1 MVLQRRRRAQTV
13 SDPALQEGVDHV
25 ERTLRPQH
33 LQEYI
38 GQEKMKSHLRVH
50 MAAAKKRK
58 EPLGHT
64 LLHGPPGLGKTTL
77 AHVIAREMATRIRVT
92 SGPALEKPGDVAS
105 LLTNLQAGDI
115 LFIDEVHRLRP
126 PLEEI
131 LYGAMEDAV
140 LDIVIGK
147 GPTARSVRLQLQPF
161 SLIGATTKVG
171 SISAPLRD
179 RFLHVFKLGF
189 YSAVEMESIVERA
202 ADILYVP
209 LGAGAARLLA
219 EASRA
224 TPRVG
229 NRLIRAVRDFAE
241 VRGVSPVDLST
252 VEETLRSLEIDREGL
267 DATDHRVLR
276 TIVESFAG
284 GPVGLSTLAAILAE
298 EEETLEEVYEP
309 YLLQQ
314 GYLQRTPKGR
324 IATPKAYQKV
334 GIPLPASVQS
344 VLLPVRP
351 SFTLPAHNEHN

>member
-1 MVLQRRRRAQTV
+1 MMPAMVLQRLRRTQAV
-13 SDPALQEGVDHV
+13 DPV
-25 ERTLRPQH
+25 EQGTDSVEPTLRPQY
-33 LQEYI
+33 LQEYV
-38 GQEKMKSHLRVH
+38 GQEKIKSHLQVH
-50 MAAAKKRK
+50 MAAARKRK

-77 AHVIAREMATRIRVT
+77 AYVIAREMTAQIRVT
-92 SGPALEKPGDVAS
+92 SGPALEKPGDIAS
-105 LLTNLQAGDI
+105 LLTNLQSGDI

-131 LYGAMEDAV
+131 LYGAMEDGV

-171 SISAPLRD
+171 AISAPLRD

-189 YSAVEMESIVERA
+189 YAAAEMEAIVERA
-202 ADILYVP
+202 AGILQVP
-209 LGAGAARLLA
+209 LGEGSARRIA
-219 EASRA
+219 DASRA

-241 VRGVSPVDLST
+241 VRGVSPVDSSI
-252 VEETLRSLEIDREGL
+252 VEETLRCLEIDGEGL
-267 DATDHRVLR
+267 DATDHRVL
-276 TIVESFAG
+276 TTLVQDFAG
-284 GPVGLSTLAAILAE
+284 GPVGLSTLAALLAE

-324 IATPKAYQKV
+324 VATPKAYRKV
-334 GIPLPASVQS
+334 GFPLPKTAQTAM
-344 VLLPVRP
+344 L
-351 SFTLPAHNEHN
+351 

>member
-1 MVLQRRRRAQTV
+1 MMPAMVLQRRRRTQAVDPVEQGADTV
-13 SDPALQEGVDHV
+13 EQ
-25 ERTLRPQH
+25 TLRPQY

-38 GQEKMKSHLRVH
+38 GQEKIKSHLQVH
-50 MAAAKKRK
+50 MAAACKRK

-77 AHVIAREMATRIRVT
+77 AHVIAREMAAQIRVT

-131 LYGAMEDAV
+131 LYGAMEDGV

-171 SISAPLRD
+171 AISAPLRD

-189 YSAVEMESIVERA
+189 YAAAEMEAIVGRA
-202 ADILYVP
+202 AGILQVP
-209 LGAGAARLLA
+209 LGEGAARRIA
-219 EASRA
+219 DASRA

-241 VRGVSPVDLST
+241 VRGVTPVDSSI
-252 VEETLRSLEIDREGL
+252 VEETLRCLEIDGEGL
-267 DATDHRVLR
+267 DATDHRVLK
-276 TIVESFAG
+276 TLVQDFAG

-324 IATPKAYQKV
+324 IATTKAYQKV
-334 GIPLPASVQS
+334 GIPLPTPVQS
-344 VLLPVRP
+344 VLL
-351 SFTLPAHNEHN
+351 

>member
-1 MVLQRRRRAQTV
+1 MVLQRRRRVQAV
-13 SDPALQEGVDHV
+13 DPMEQVVDNV
-25 ERTLRPQH
+25 EQTLRPQY
-33 LQEYI
+33 LAEYV
-38 GQEKMKSHLRVH
+38 GQEKIKSHLQVH
-50 MAAAKKRK
+50 MAAARKRK

-77 AHVIAREMATRIRVT
+77 AHIIAREMAAQIRVT
-92 SGPALEKPGDVAS
+92 SGPALEKPGDIAS

-131 LYGAMEDAV
+131 LYGAMEDGV

-179 RFLHVFKLGF
+179 RFLHMFKLGF
-189 YSAVEMESIVERA
+189 YSAGEMESIVRRA
-202 ADILYVP
+202 SSILQVP
-209 LGAGAARLLA
+209 LGPSAARLIA

-241 VRGVSPVDLST
+241 VRSVSPVDSSI
-252 VEETLRSLEIDREGL
+252 VEETLRCLEIDSEGL

-334 GIPLPASVQS
+334 GVPFPVPAQAA
-344 VLLPVRP
+344 LL
-351 SFTLPAHNEHN
+351 

>member
-1 MVLQRRRRAQTV
+1 MMPAMALQRRRLAQTV
-13 SDPALQEGVDHV
+13 DPLEQVVDKV
-25 ERTLRPQH
+25 EQTLRPQY
-33 LQEYI
+33 LQEYV
-38 GQEKMKSHLRVH
+38 GQEKIKSHLQVH
-50 MAAAKKRK
+50 MTAARKRK

-77 AHVIAREMATRIRVT
+77 AHVIAREMAAQIRVT

-131 LYGAMEDAV
+131 LYGAMEDGV

-171 SISAPLRD
+171 AISAPLRD

-189 YSAVEMESIVERA
+189 YAAEEMEAIVGRA
-202 ADILYVP
+202 ADILQVP
-209 LGAGAARLLA
+209 LGDGAARRIA
-219 EASRA
+219 DASRA

-241 VRGVSPVDLST
+241 VRGVSPVDFSI
-252 VEETLRSLEIDREGL
+252 VEETLRCLEIDGEGL
-267 DATDHRVLR
+267 DATDHCVLK
-276 TIVESFAG
+276 TLVQDFAG

-334 GIPLPASVQS
+334 GIPLPIPAQAA
-344 VLLPVRP
+344 LL
-351 SFTLPAHNEHN
+351 

>member
-1 MVLQRRRRAQTV
+1 MVLKRRPRVQAV
-13 SDPALQEGVDHV
+13 SDPV
-25 ERTLRPQH
+25 EQVSDVCEQTLRPQY
-33 LQEYI
+33 LQEYT
-38 GQEKMKSHLRVH
+38 GQERIKSHLQVH
-50 MAAAKKRK
+50 MAAARKRK

-77 AHVIAREMATRIRVT
+77 ANIIAREMAAQIRVT
-92 SGPALEKPGDVAS
+92 SGPALEKPGDIAS
-105 LLTNLQAGDI
+105 LLTNLQSGDI

-131 LYGAMEDAV
+131 LYGAMEDGV

-189 YSAVEMESIVERA
+189 YSAGEMESIVQRA
-202 ADILYVP
+202 AGILQVR
-209 LGAGAARLLA
+209 LGEGSARLIA

-224 TPRVG
+224 TPRVS

-241 VRGVSPVDLST
+241 VRSVSPVTLPI
-252 VEETLRSLEIDREGL
+252 VEETLRSLEIDHDGL
-267 DATDHRVLR
+267 DATDHCVLR
-276 TIVESFAG
+276 TLVQDFAG

-334 GIPLPASVQS
+334 GIPLPVPAQS
-344 VLLPVRP
+344 SLL
-351 SFTLPAHNEHN
+351 